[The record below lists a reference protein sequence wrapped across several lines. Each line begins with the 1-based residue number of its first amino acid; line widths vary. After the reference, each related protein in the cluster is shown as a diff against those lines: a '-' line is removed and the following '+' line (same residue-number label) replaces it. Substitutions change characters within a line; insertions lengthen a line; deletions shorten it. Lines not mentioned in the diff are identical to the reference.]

1 MTLGFRTK
9 WQIENMPIHMADKP
23 TYFIEKIWASL
34 INSIDDINISHYEEY
49 LDAHKSIFNSDF
61 GYNELYINPK
71 KHTIRKDTNNKWKA
85 GNNIHF
91 VINNRTK
98 NRFQFAP
105 VVQCFSTQEIFIT
118 YNERICEKHSSEPA
132 VFIDDKIVD
141 YKTIEALAIND
152 GFENEMDF
160 FAWFRN
166 DFKGKII
173 HWTSLKY

>member
-23 TYFIEKIWASL
+23 TFFIEKIWQSL
-34 INSIDDINISHYEEY
+34 LRDGVEMNAVEFTEKFKEVLPLIGKAKIG
-49 LDAHKSIFNSDF
+49 DF
-61 GYNELYINPK
+61 PQK
-71 KHTIRKDTNNKWKA
+71 KHTIRKDSNNKWKA
-85 GNNIHF
+85 GNKIHF

-105 VVQCFSTQEIFIT
+105 VVQCVSTQEIFIT
-118 YNERICEKHSSEPA
+118 YNERICEKYCSEPA
-132 VFIDDKIVD
+132 VFIDGKSVD

-152 GFENEMDF
+152 GFDNEMDF

-173 HWTSLKY
+173 HWTDLKY